1 MRLTKKKSGT
11 RVPWTQVSF
20 KELNNAENV
29 RDQML
34 KQTHAIEINEKEC
47 DDDNEDGDEEQK
59 RWR

>member
-1 MRLTKKKSGT
+1 MGLTKKKSGT

-47 DDDNEDGDEEQK
+47 DDDNDDGDEE
-59 RWR
+59 